1 VPRTE
6 PTCTITQQNETK
18 QITRLNKTKQKASP
32 NKTYNKSESNKESAQ
47 NKTKQITSPNKTKH
61 KMSGLNKVMIDV
73 GAESE
78 VENDCLMQKS
88 IDWNNLP
95 FVKPNKVLVTEYWE
109 FVALVAPTAIEKKEW
124 NKGDAICTYCMKCKM
139 KIQWSIKNP
148 KQVLCHMYKY
158 HTNFLAQLTKCKE
171 ASSTMATESKTM
183 QYFFSKK
190 LKKDLLPAQKGEAL

>member
-1 VPRTE
+1 
-6 PTCTITQQNETK
+6 
-18 QITRLNKTKQKASP
+18 
-32 NKTYNKSESNKESAQ
+32 
-47 NKTKQITSPNKTKH
+47 
-61 KMSGLNKVMIDV
+61 MSGQNKVMIDV

-148 KQVLCHMYKY
+148 KQVQCHMDKY
-158 HTNFLAQLTKCKE
+158 HTKFLAQLTKRKE
-171 ASSTMATESKTM
+171 ASSTMAMESKTM
-183 QYFFSKK
+183 QHFFSKK
-190 LKKDLLPAQKGEAL
+190 LKKDLLPAQKGDQMKGEALLVNWVAKSLRPFTIIEDSGFQDMVDFLCSLN